1 MLADKELLGEL
12 QFSFICFFLAH
23 GQLITALYTR
33 VTTLIVCIT
42 CVVYDAFEHWKEL
55 VKLLCFSEQAL
66 STHTDLFTNFIS
78 KSILSSLIYLLMCDA
93 KLQQCCIFS

>member
-1 MLADKELLGEL
+1 MVQRKFVLADKELLGEL

-23 GQLITALYTR
+23 GQLISIQLSTDNYSTWVLH
-33 VTTLIVCIT
+33 

-78 KSILSSLIYLLMCDA
+78 KSICLHCIYTY
-93 KLQQCCIFS
+93 